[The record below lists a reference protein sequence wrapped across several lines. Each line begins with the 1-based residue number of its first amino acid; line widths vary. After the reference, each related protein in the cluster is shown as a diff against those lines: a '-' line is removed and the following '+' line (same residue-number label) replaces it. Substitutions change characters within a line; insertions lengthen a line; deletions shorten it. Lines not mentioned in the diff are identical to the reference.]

1 MTMSDI
7 RSIDT
12 PKVSFYH
19 RDVYVHSYLNSDGG
33 RES

>member
-1 MTMSDI
+1 MATSDI

-12 PKVSFYH
+12 PEVSFYH
-19 RDVYVHSYLNSDGG
+19 RVVYVHSYLNSDGG